1 MSNDVTFGRRI
12 RGSLPAKQRRED
24 QAREDA
30 IQETAIHERPSEA
43 GRPVRAAHPWDA
55 TPDNPC
61 ASGRYRHDFGMRGRD
76 GLRRCWFCAKLS
88 PRSQAELDAQGKP

>member
-30 IQETAIHERPSEA
+30 IQEAAINERPNEA
-43 GRPVRAAHPWDA
+43 APRDQAAHPHDA
-55 TPDNPC
+55 TPDYPC
-61 ASGRYRHDFGMRGRD
+61 VSGRSRHDFSNRGRD
-76 GLRRCWFCAKLS
+76 GLYRCWHCGRLS
-88 PRSQAELDAQGKP
+88 PRSRARVREAI